1 MEDNLTN
8 LTTKSASNICYH
20 INNPNVSGHQ
30 LKIDN
35 TDKEGNTGRK
45 RKASGMSAPNQ
56 NKRKNKDKI
65 MENEDAINNIKDSVQ
80 RELTKIGKLDYLL
93 SRFRNDSD
101 LSFDFQNLSTE
112 TTSTE
117 SYKMIMVQKTVME
130 TMEEGMEIFKKEH
143 KDKNIDYIEKQEKL
157 KLKLQNLLTLLQTF
171 GDDMHKRTNNLRVVY
186 CHPKNAHDV

>member
-143 KDKNIDYIEKQEKL
+143 KNKNIDYIEKQEKL

-171 GDDMHKRTNNLRVVY
+171 GDDMHKRTKNLRVVY
-186 CHPKNAHDV
+186 CHPKN